1 MGSFFLVLSFHDV
14 IAERR
19 INYILD
25 CAMELNAEGWGC
37 IGTMSMRY
45 KNGFMVMRLGVLV
58 CCSHFVLFPLV
69 EARDCLLQA
78 LAKLQETAKHRQDV
92 FLGYFHKKHFVHVK
106 TRAE

>member
-1 MGSFFLVLSFHDV
+1 
-14 IAERR
+14 
-19 INYILD
+19 
-25 CAMELNAEGWGC
+25 MELNAEGWGC

-92 FLGYFHKKHFVHVK
+92 FLGYFHKKHIVHVK